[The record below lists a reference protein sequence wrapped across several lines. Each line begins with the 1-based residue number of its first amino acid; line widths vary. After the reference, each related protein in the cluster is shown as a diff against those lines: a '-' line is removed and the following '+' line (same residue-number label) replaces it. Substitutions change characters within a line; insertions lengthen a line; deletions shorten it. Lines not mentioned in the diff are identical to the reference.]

1 MVWEADEMPEAGRPG
16 IRALWA
22 LRNEP
27 RIKVRRTLKGT
38 GARRPTNP
46 TVRSQAQLSGGRT
59 SGQFDK
65 ETT

>member
-1 MVWEADEMPEAGRPG
+1 MIWEADEMPEAQRPG
-16 IRALWA
+16 RGTLWA

-38 GARRPTNP
+38 GARRPTNR
-46 TVRSQAQLSGGRT
+46 TVRSQAQLSGGRA

-65 ETT
+65 ETG